1 LSAGDVSASCK
12 NCYLYCGGGFG
23 FEFETQSYLDS
34 IDLGFTRIPLNLK
47 IPSGSLLY
55 MKVWV
60 DLLLTSSVNV
70 DVVSG
75 SARAASDAAAEPTYT
90 FSIDL
95 RRSVS
100 SPADVDIKSSQWS
113 SLKPILD
120 EDLVFEVCPP
130 PPPRKRA
137 SPLPVLRS
145 LRSENGFRSGRE
157 GTHAPLRKRPA
168 NAGNFT

>member
-1 LSAGDVSASCK
+1 MSAGDVSASCK

-23 FEFETQSYLDS
+23 FEFETQSYRDS
-34 IDLGFTRIPLNLK
+34 IDVTFVKIPLHLK
-47 IPSGSLLY
+47 IPTGSLLY

-60 DLLLTSSVNV
+60 DLLLTSSINV

-75 SARAASDAAAEPTYT
+75 SARTASDAAAEPTYT
-90 FSIDL
+90 FSTDL

-113 SLKPILD
+113 SLKPILE

-130 PPPRKRA
+130 
-137 SPLPVLRS
+137 
-145 LRSENGFRSGRE
+145 
-157 GTHAPLRKRPA
+157 RPA
-168 NAGNFT
+168 TEPAPFSVL